1 MRPFVDRRLVF
12 VVLPFVLALSLSF
25 PSASATLSGEKSSSS
40 EGTFFASL
48 STPPT
53 IDFADTCPETT
64 ILGSGASVDLTVTGN
79 DSAVAFQSLPDGSY
93 PLETSRVGRHE
104 FTVSAVDDAG
114 NKASGTCKY
123 QVLYDLV
130 GGGFLAPIQ
139 APPALNRVKGKV
151 TLTWQLRDAN
161 GRLIRDRR
169 VLKDA
174 ETQAID
180 CADPVLPLGDRVPVP
195 HGKRRALSFKAST
208 GLYAYKW
215 TPPRG
220 SREGCYALFL
230 TFKDGTEHRAN
241 FRIVR

>member
-1 MRPFVDRRLVF
+1 MRPFVDRRLLF
-12 VVLPFVLALSLSF
+12 VVLPFVLAVCLFLPPAGAAPPGENS
-25 PSASATLSGEKSSSS
+25 SGPA
-40 EGTFFASL
+40 GTFFASL

-79 DSAVAFQSLPDGSY
+79 GSAVAFQSLPDGSY
-93 PLETSRVGRHE
+93 PLETSKVGRHK

-114 NKASGTCKY
+114 NKASDTCTY

-130 GGGFLAPIQ
+130 GGGFFAPIQ
-139 APPALNRVKGKV
+139 APPALNPVKGKV

-161 GRLIRDRR
+161 GRLVRDRR
-169 VLKDA
+169 VLKEA

-180 CADPVLPLGDRVPVP
+180 CADPVLPIGDRVPVP
-195 HGKRRALSFKAST
+195 HGRKRALSFKART
-208 GLYAYKW
+208 GLYAYNW

-220 SREGCYALFL
+220 AREGCFALFV